1 MSVHLSRQKCLNT
14 SYYNIFHHFRQPMPN
29 GPILTKSDIL
39 QPTIASGPY
48 GRALLRP
55 PSPQHHSSNIHGTV
69 GAGLAPPALP
79 QHHSSNIHGTVG
91 AGLAPPASPQHHSS
105 NIHGTVGAGLAP
117 PASPQ
122 YPPSFKRTILRNIHN
137 KSREVPTPR
146 PQFAI
151 PSALAIPRPS
161 YLSHS
166 TQHQPGVPPHKP
178 TSARKTAR
186 PPPAASERSCPLPT
200 AAGRQNPSS

>member
-69 GAGLAPPALP
+69 GAGLAPPA
-79 QHHSSNIHGTVG
+79 
-91 AGLAPPASPQHHSS
+91 SPQYHSS